1 MTLLVR
7 VSRDSVEVV
16 GEGFSSSSGS
26 LLVLLPGGG
35 RALILNV
42 GGTEAEARALLI
54 EGACAGHLRVA
65 PRVVMPGQDAWWDE
79 QIAWPPPRKKVHKP
93 PADDSE
99 AFIFNPLA
107 TSSWDPPAT
116 LSLVRYAIYSSSPK
130 LRRSLKWSLLPPK
143 LTLELAGDFTAVER
157 GEVLDQIEET
167 WGRSRVQ
174 GPADVPRYA
183 RFPWSLLS
191 WAAGAA
197 ALAVTLYAVSH
208 HWPLWQRLTATLV
221 ALSPVFL
228 AKRKQ
233 EQLAY
238 SAPRRGR

>member
-1 MTLLVR
+1 MTLIVR
-7 VSRDSVEVV
+7 VSRDAVEVV
-16 GEGFSSSSGS
+16 GEGFRSSSGS
-26 LLVLLPGGG
+26 LLLLVPGGG

-54 EGACAGHLRVA
+54 EGARAGHLRVA

-93 PADDSE
+93 PA
-99 AFIFNPLA
+99 
-107 TSSWDPPAT
+107 
-116 LSLVRYAIYSSSPK
+116 
-130 LRRSLKWSLLPPK
+130 PK

-174 GPADVPRYA
+174 GPADIPRLA

-197 ALAVTLYAVSH
+197 TLAVTLHAVSH
-208 HWPLWQRLTATLV
+208 QWPLWQRFTSTLV
-221 ALSPVFL
+221 ALSPAL
-228 AKRKQ
+228 IAKRKQ
-233 EQLAY
+233 KQLAH